1 MDEQYII
8 SMYNHHLEQSNQS
21 ETPENYQSFMQ
32 GLLLDNIITLEQ
44 YNDLTEG
51 LEWTLIQIIK
61 IGL

>member
-8 SMYNHHLEQSNQS
+8 SIYNHHLEQTNQS
-21 ETPENYQSFMQ
+21 ETLENYQSYMQ
-32 GLLLDNIITLEQ
+32 GLLLDNIISINQ
-44 YNDLTEG
+44 YNNLMEG

>member
-21 ETPENYQSFMQ
+21 ETHENYELFMQ

-44 YNDLTEG
+44 YNNLMEG
-51 LEWTLIQIIK
+51 LE
-61 IGL
+61 